1 VRPEPVYF
9 THPRSRRRQQRAQ
22 AVSGSGG
29 RLEAGEDS
37 ELSVESKPGVGPET
51 TRAAASRAPASPE
64 AETPAPNAETLA
76 PPPPPRRRRWHAIPW
91 EWLSRLGPFLTVVL
105 FGAALWLLRNELAGF
120 RYHDV
125 MRSLASLPPGRVLAA
140 IVLTA
145 LGYAAMTGYDTLA
158 FRNIREPLPYRRIAL
173 ASFVGYA
180 FSNSL
185 GHPLF
190 TGTPIRA
197 RLYSGWG
204 LTALQVTRIVVFCF
218 LTFWLGFFTLSG
230 IVFLAQPLPLPA
242 TWWLHLQTA
251 QPLGVIFLLAVGA
264 YLWNAAR
271 NKSPLRLGGVE
282 MPLPGLGLAL
292 GQVALSVMDWGLAGA
307 VLYTLLPSHQ
317 GLPFLSF
324 LAVFLLA
331 QLAGVLS
338 QVPGGL
344 GVFESAIVLLLTSR
358 TPALPASQILAG
370 LVAFRGIYYFTPL
383 LAASLALGS
392 HEVALRHKVVL
403 RIFRGVGTRL
413 SAVVPQVLSLTTFLG
428 GALLLVSGATPAV
441 GSRLRWLGELLP
453 LPVIEVSHF
462 VGSIAGTALLLLA
475 LGLQRRLDAAY
486 HLTVGLLTTG
496 IVVSLL
502 KGFDYEEAI
511 ALSLMLAA
519 LIPCHRHFYR
529 RAALTNE
536 PFTPAW
542 IAAIA
547 IVIGGAIWLGS
558 FSYQHVEYSGDL
570 WWRFTV
576 EAGRGN
582 APRFLRATVGTVALA
597 LGFALW
603 RLLRPVAHR
612 PVRPTPA
619 DLDRAAAI
627 VARSPRTY
635 AHLALLG
642 DKQLLFNETSTALLM
657 YGVEG
662 RSWVAMGDPMG
673 PEAERAEIAWQFRE
687 LCDQHGAWTVFYQ
700 VSEKRLHLYVDLGL
714 ALVKLGEE
722 ARVPLQEFS
731 LAGAARKKLR
741 WAQRKSEELG
751 CRFEVVPPA
760 DVPAL
765 LGELERIS
773 AAWLKEKNTREKGFS
788 IGFFDREYL
797 NRLPLALVRGPRGII
812 AFANMWLGA
821 EHEELSIDLMRHVAD
836 APSVIM
842 DYLFVEI
849 MLWGREQ
856 GYHWFNLGM
865 APLSGLEARA
875 IAPLWSRLGTLV
887 YRHGEHFYN
896 FQGLRLYKEKFD
908 PVWEPRYL
916 ACPGGLALPRVLAD
930 VAALISRGFRGVIAK

>member
-1 VRPEPVYF
+1 VSTDVTEEA
-9 THPRSRRRQQRAQ
+9 RQQDA
-22 AVSGSGG
+22 
-29 RLEAGEDS
+29 
-37 ELSVESKPGVGPET
+37 
-51 TRAAASRAPASPE
+51 APAPI
-64 AETPAPNAETLA
+64 
-76 PPPPPRRRRWHAIPW
+76 RWWKRIPW
-91 EWLSRLGPFLTVVL
+91 DLLRRLGPFFTVFL
-105 FGAALWLLRNELAGF
+105 FAGALWLLHNELAGF
-120 RYHDV
+120 RYRDV
-125 MRSLASLPPGRVLAA
+125 MKWFGALPPGNVALAF
-140 IVLTA
+140 ILTA
-145 LGYAAMTGYDTLA
+145 CGYAAMTGYDTLA
-158 FRNIREPLPYRRIAL
+158 FRNIREPMPYRRIAL

-204 LTALQVTRIVVFCF
+204 LSALQVTRIVVFCF
-218 LTFWLGFFTLSG
+218 LTFWLGFGTLSG
-230 IVFLAQPLPLPA
+230 FVFLAEPLPIPSS
-242 TWWLHLQTA
+242 WHIHLTTA
-251 QPLGVIFLLAVGA
+251 RPLGIAFLAALAL

-271 NKSPLRLGGVE
+271 KTRPLRLGGVE
-282 MPLPGLGLAL
+282 MPLPGLKLAL
-292 GQVALSVMDWGLAGA
+292 GQVLLSCLDWGLAAA
-307 VLYTLLPSHQ
+307 VLYEVMPTHPS
-317 GLPFLSF
+317 LTFMPF

-344 GVFESAIVLLLTSR
+344 GVFESAMVLLLTSR
-358 TPALPASQILAG
+358 APGLQASEILAG
-370 LVAFRGIYYFTPL
+370 LVAFRGIYYFAPL
-383 LAASLALGS
+383 IAASLALGG
-392 HEVALRHKVVL
+392 HEVALRRKAVVRL
-403 RIFRGVGTRL
+403 ARGVGTRL
-413 SAVVPQVLSLTTFLG
+413 SSIVPQVLSLTTFLG
-428 GALLLVSGATPAV
+428 GAVLLVSGATPAI
-441 GSRLRWLGELLP
+441 GSRLEWLHGILP
-453 LPVIEVSHF
+453 LPVIELSHF
-462 VGSIAGTALLLLA
+462 VGSLVGVGLLLLA

-486 HLTVGLLTTG
+486 HLTVVLLTTG

-519 LIPCHRHFYR
+519 LLPCQRHFYR
-529 RAALTNE
+529 KAALLNE

-542 IAAIA
+542 TAAIA
-547 IVIGGAIWLGS
+547 IVLGGAIWLGL
-558 FSYQHVEYSGDL
+558 FAYQHLEVSNDL

-576 EAGRGN
+576 EGGRGN
-582 APRFLRATVGTVALA
+582 APRFLRASVGTVALA

-603 RLLRPVAHR
+603 RLLRPAPHR
-612 PVRPTPA
+612 PVRPTPI
-619 DLDRAAAI
+619 DLDHAATI

-642 DKQLLFNETSTALLM
+642 DKQLLFNENRKALLM

-673 PEAERAEIAWQFRE
+673 PEDQRAEVAWMFRE

-700 VSEKRLHLYVDLGL
+700 VGEKRLHLYVDLGL
-714 ALVKLGEE
+714 SLVKLGEE
-722 ARVPLQEFS
+722 ARVPLAEFS
-731 LAGAARKKLR
+731 LAGPTRKKLR

-751 CRFEVVPPA
+751 CRFEVIAA
-760 DVPAL
+760 DQVEPL
-765 LGELERIS
+765 MPQLEEIS
-773 AAWLKEKNTREKGFS
+773 TAWLKEKNTREKGFS
-788 IGFFDREYL
+788 LGYFDRDYL
-797 NRLPLALVRGPRGII
+797 KRLPLALVRGPQGII
-812 AFANMWLGA
+812 AFANLWLGA
-821 EHEELSIDLMRHVAD
+821 DHEEVSIDLMRHVAD

-842 DYLFVEI
+842 DYLFVEL
-849 MLWGREQ
+849 MLWGRTQ
-856 GYHWFNLGM
+856 GYAWFNLGM

-930 VAALISRGFRGVIAK
+930 VAALVSRGFRGVLTK

>member
-1 VRPEPVYF
+1 VPRLRP
-9 THPRSRRRQQRAQ
+9 R
-22 AVSGSGG
+22 G
-29 RLEAGEDS
+29 
-37 ELSVESKPGVGPET
+37 
-51 TRAAASRAPASPE
+51 AAASPDPA
-64 AETPAPNAETLA
+64 A
-76 PPPPPRRRRWHAIPW
+76 PPTSPLPPGDGAPDPAARLSYPRWLRAIPW
-91 EWLSRLGPFLTVVL
+91 EWVSRLGPLLTVLL
-105 FGAALWLLRNELAGF
+105 FAGALWLLRNELAGF
-120 RYHDV
+120 RYRDV
-125 MRSLASLPPGRVLAA
+125 MRALASLPSGRVLAA
-140 IVLTA
+140 LVLTA

-158 FRNIREPLPYRRIAL
+158 FRNIREPMPYRRIAL

-204 LTALQVTRIVVFCF
+204 LSALQVTRIVVFCF
-218 LTFWLGFFTLSG
+218 LTFWLGFFTLAG
-230 IVFLAQPLPLPA
+230 AVFLAEPLPLPA
-242 TWWLHLQTA
+242 GWRLHLATA
-251 QPLGVIFLLAVGA
+251 RPLGVVFLLLVGA
-264 YLWNAAR
+264 YLWNSAR

-282 MPLPGLGLAL
+282 MPLPGPRLAL
-292 GQVALSVMDWGLAGA
+292 AQMLLSVMDWGLAGA
-307 VLYTLLPSHQ
+307 VLYALLPSHE
-317 GLPFLSF
+317 GLPFLTF

-358 TPALPASQILAG
+358 TSPLPAAQVLAG
-370 LVAFRGIYYFTPL
+370 LVAFRGIYYFMPL
-383 LAASLALGS
+383 LAASLALGA
-392 HEVALRHKVVL
+392 HEVALRHKTVR
-403 RIFRGVGTRL
+403 RIFHGVRGVGSRL
-413 SAVVPQVLSLTTFLG
+413 SAIVPQVLSLTTFLG
-428 GALLLVSGATPAV
+428 GALLLISGATPAV
-441 GSRLRWLGELLP
+441 GSRLRWISELLP

-462 VGSIAGTALLLLA
+462 IGSLVGVALLLLA

-486 HLTVGLLTTG
+486 HLTVALLTTG

-519 LIPCHRHFYR
+519 LLPCHRHFYR

-547 IVIGGAIWLGS
+547 IVLGGAIWLGA

-570 WWRFTV
+570 WWKFTV
-576 EAGRGN
+576 EAGHGGN
-582 APRFLRATVGTVALA
+582 APRFLRATVGAVALA
-597 LGFALW
+597 LGVALW
-603 RLLRPVAHR
+603 RLLRPAAYR
-612 PVRPTPA
+612 PVRPAPA
-619 DLDRAAAI
+619 DLDRAAEI

-642 DKQLLFNETSTALLM
+642 DKQLVFNDSRTAMLM

-662 RSWVAMGDPMG
+662 RSWVVMGDPMG
-673 PEAERAEIAWQFRE
+673 PEAERAEVAWQFRE

-714 ALVKLGEE
+714 SLVKLGEE
-722 ARVPLQEFS
+722 ARVPLAEFS

-741 WAQRKSEELG
+741 WAQRKSEDLG
-751 CRFEVVPPA
+751 YRFEVVPA
-760 DVPAL
+760 SAVPPL
-765 LGELERIS
+765 MGELERIS

-797 NRLPLALVRGPRGII
+797 NRLPLALVRGPQGII
-812 AFANMWLGA
+812 AFANLWLGGD
-821 EHEELSIDLMRHVAD
+821 HEELSIDLMRHVAD

-842 DYLFVEI
+842 DYLFVEL

-856 GYHWFNLGM
+856 GYRWFNLGM

-930 VAALISRGFRGVIAK
+930 VASLISRGFRGVIAK

>member
-1 VRPEPVYF
+1 V
-9 THPRSRRRQQRAQ
+9 
-22 AVSGSGG
+22 
-29 RLEAGEDS
+29 
-37 ELSVESKPGVGPET
+37 
-51 TRAAASRAPASPE
+51 
-64 AETPAPNAETLA
+64 
-76 PPPPPRRRRWHAIPW
+76 
-91 EWLSRLGPFLTVVL
+91 SRLGPLLTVLL
-105 FGAALWLLRNELAGF
+105 FAGALWLLRNELAGF
-120 RYHDV
+120 RYRDV
-125 MRSLASLPPGRVLAA
+125 MRALASLPPGRVLAA
-140 IVLTA
+140 LVLTA

-158 FRNIREPLPYRRIAL
+158 FRNIREPMPYRRIAL

-204 LTALQVTRIVVFCF
+204 LSALQVTRIVVFCF
-218 LTFWLGFFTLSG
+218 LTFWLGFFTLAG
-230 IVFLAQPLPLPA
+230 AVFLAEPLPLPA
-242 TWWLHLQTA
+242 GWRLHLATA
-251 QPLGVIFLLAVGA
+251 RPLGVVFLLLAGA
-264 YLWNAAR
+264 YLWNSAR

-282 MPLPGLGLAL
+282 MPLPGPRLAL
-292 GQVALSVMDWGLAGA
+292 AQILLSVMDWGLAGA
-307 VLYTLLPSHQ
+307 VLYALLPSHE
-317 GLPFLSF
+317 GLPFSSF

-358 TPALPASQILAG
+358 TPPLPAAQVLAG
-370 LVAFRGIYYFTPL
+370 LVAFRGIYYFMPL
-383 LAASLALGS
+383 LAASLALGA
-392 HEVALRHKVVL
+392 HEVALRHQTVR
-403 RIFRGVGTRL
+403 RIFHGVRGVGSRL
-413 SAVVPQVLSLTTFLG
+413 SAIVPQVLSLTTFLG
-428 GALLLVSGATPAV
+428 GALLLISGATPAV
-441 GSRLRWLGELLP
+441 GSRLRWISELLP

-462 VGSIAGTALLLLA
+462 IGSLVGVALLLLA

-486 HLTVGLLTTG
+486 HLTVALLTTG

-519 LIPCHRHFYR
+519 LLPCHRHFYR

-547 IVIGGAIWLGS
+547 IVLGGAVWLGA

-570 WWRFTV
+570 WWKFTV
-576 EAGRGN
+576 EARHGGN
-582 APRFLRATVGTVALA
+582 ASRFLRATVGAVALA
-597 LGFALW
+597 LGVALW
-603 RLLRPVAHR
+603 RLLRPAAYR
-612 PVRPTPA
+612 PVRPAPA
-619 DLDRAAAI
+619 DLDRAAEI

-642 DKQLLFNETSTALLM
+642 DKQLVFNDSRTAMLM

-662 RSWVAMGDPMG
+662 RSWVVMGDPMG
-673 PEAERAEIAWQFRE
+673 PEAERAEVAWQFRE

-714 ALVKLGEE
+714 SLVKLGEE
-722 ARVPLQEFS
+722 ARVPLAEFS

-741 WAQRKSEELG
+741 WAQRKSEDLG
-751 CRFEVVPPA
+751 YRFEVVPA
-760 DVPAL
+760 SAVPPL
-765 LGELERIS
+765 MGELERIS

-797 NRLPLALVRGPRGII
+797 HRLPLALVRGPQGII
-812 AFANMWLGA
+812 AFANLWLGGD
-821 EHEELSIDLMRHVAD
+821 HEELSIDLMRHVAD

-842 DYLFVEI
+842 DYLFVEL

-856 GYHWFNLGM
+856 GYRWFNLGM